1 MSRNARERSSGRGLL
16 DSLLQNAE
24 QKVARAIA
32 PHMSDRFY
40 EIYTNDLTASY
51 DLLPELP
58 GLDPLDMADG
68 YMSLLVGPVDESETP
83 TKIWDALAQHSR
95 LLILGPVGSG
105 KTTLLQSLAW
115 RFAGEID
122 SRSIRW
128 LTFKLFGQSISEIVP
143 ILVDLEEWPDNYAL
157 LDFFL
162 SSMGQHRFPGARTFL
177 LERLESGQCLLMLD
191 GLDRLARPQRIA
203 EIGEMAAAYPQ
214 TIWVAAGR
222 PCPGLA
228 EIEGFEQLL
237 LQGIAESD
245 KSRYVSRCL
254 PPRSAQHKGLSAA
267 LERSASLSQLSELP
281 LMLASMC
288 RVLANGGNRSVRL
301 HGLYDGCLAMLLQ
314 EWPELQAGE
323 TVDYAVKDQ
332 INILQ
337 HIALHLKQSGRV
349 DLSHGEMIEL
359 ARERLSAEHKGRA
372 EFLIDEIGMHT
383 GLFRLGADLQ
393 QDCRFVDSSLQDHL
407 AARALVATDRVTSLV
422 DHAEDPAWWDVI
434 ALAAG
439 QVVDPLALLYGIEA
453 QVQTEP
459 DRWFLLAR
467 AIAEMRECN
476 DAIGERV
483 RDGLFGLFAD
493 EAEAHWEDAAV
504 ALAGMA
510 RETVRD
516 YFSHLAVDQQQS
528 AEMRRHAALVLG
540 RLQQDWAIPSLG
552 SAISD
557 SDAAVR
563 QQAAWALGFI
573 PARQAVNVLPRA
585 LKSPHSGIREAA
597 AHSLVQQAKSPE
609 LSDPAIAALISAMDI
624 GRADDPAIV
633 HVCEKALVEIGA
645 VATPL
650 LIRELESTR
659 QTPEQRS
666 HIART
671 LGSLGDERAL
681 PILVDALLANP
692 DETAGYV
699 EAISAIGER
708 AIPDL
713 IDALQGKDIS
723 TSAGLVA
730 ALAAIG
736 EPSIQPLIEAIAG
749 DLPEVRNA
757 AVRALEQIGAP
768 ASEAL
773 THALLFDNR
782 YEVRRRALQIL
793 GRIGE
798 DHVVDALMEALSDD
812 DIGVRINAVRHL
824 GTLGNPQPVP
834 ALVAL
839 LQESDQLP
847 LTHALITSL
856 GEIGDAC
863 AIPMLIARLDDP
875 ELNSASTSAL
885 AQFEDQA
892 VQPLIETIHTP
903 VLTDQARAS
912 AWDVLSTIGARARP
926 SDHDLF
932 GVAAS
937 YAGLR
942 TAADPEDVLTLTQG
956 LDWWEHGLE
965 LHQSLLTAQSL
976 ADANALQEIDGCGL
990 AFEWL
995 GEVDVWLRPH
1005 VKTILW
1011 AFRDV
1016 IENINVFHSL
1026 TRRDAQRNAL
1036 ISALDRLQEVQNLI
1050 EETTLPF
1057 ERLFMVPVSSAWH
1070 DTIFNVIKTLRGRAS
1085 LFVTLLT
1092 PSLPIRRG
1100 QQVCEAVFQV
1110 FNEGDSAARNVSAS
1124 VHTEV
1129 GGSGVQVVN
1138 ADEINLNPVGIGEE
1152 RQVSISLA
1160 PNHCS
1165 ASNLVFDIRYDD
1177 DERQAASQRAGFQI
1191 RFYDAPAEYR
1201 PIERSPY
1208 IVGMPVKT
1216 HEMFF
1221 GRQDIFEWVR
1231 ENAANL
1237 YQEQPLLLYGE
1248 RRMGK
1253 TSVLYQLLQNPPS
1266 SDHICLLFDLQLYGY
1281 IDTVKELLFELASAI
1296 VMRLEDGG
1304 VQLDAPEW
1312 GDYDSNPHRA
1322 FRRFCEMIDRRLASQ
1337 RLLIMLDEFGV
1348 LIGKVKSGTLD
1359 PSIFDYLRGVTQH
1372 SSKFTFLFTGAYE
1385 VRRMQQDFNSILFN
1399 MPKVRKISYLSDG
1412 EAQDLIQRPVEDML
1426 IYHPLVVP
1434 RILRVTAG
1442 HPYFIQ
1448 YICDEMIKLARKQET
1463 NYVELND
1470 LEFVIGGVLQDAAGN
1485 IENSIYNYLDDSE
1498 KLVLATL
1505 AYVTDEIRVFVPL
1518 GDILG
1523 LLQRRHITIDREQ
1536 ALQALMALKE
1546 RDLVSEMRIGQQL
1559 RYSFKMGLTRRWL
1572 KQNDILL
1579 RIIQEREA

>member
-1 MSRNARERSSGRGLL
+1 MSRNARDGSAGRGLL
-16 DSLLQNAE
+16 DGLLHSAE
-24 QKVARAIA
+24 QRVARALA
-32 PHMSDRFY
+32 PHMSERFY
-40 EIYTNDLTASY
+40 EVYCQDLVDSC
-51 DLLPELP
+51 DLIPSLSA
-58 GLDPLDMADG
+58 LDALSMDDG
-68 YMSLLVGPVDESETP
+68 YMPLLVSSNQEQDHPD
-83 TKIWDALAQHSR
+83 KIWDAMAQHPR
-95 LLILGPVGSG
+95 LLVLGPVGAG
-105 KTTLLQSLAW
+105 KSTLLQSLAW

-122 SRSIRW
+122 ARSIRW

-143 ILVDLEEWPDNYAL
+143 ILIDLEDWPDNYGL
-157 LDFFL
+157 LDYFL
-162 SSMGQHRFPGARTFL
+162 SSMARHRFPGARAFL
-177 LERLESGQCLLMLD
+177 TERIEAGQCLLLLD
-191 GLDRLARPQRIA
+191 GVDRMARPERLAEVA
-203 EIGEMAAAYPQ
+203 EMAAAYPN

-222 PCPGLA
+222 PVAGRLA
-228 EIEGFEQLL
+228 IEGFEQLHL
-237 LQGIAESD
+237 VGVANQDRE
-245 KSRYVSRCL
+245 RYVARQL
-254 PPRSAQHKGLSAA
+254 GRRSPQQRGLSAA
-267 LERSASLSQLSELP
+267 LERSAALRGLSQRP

-288 RVLANGGNRSVRL
+288 RSMLGGGNRSARL
-301 HGLYDGCLAMLLQ
+301 HGLFESALNTLLQ
-314 EWPELQAGE
+314 EWPELQTGDPVA
-323 TVDYAVKDQ
+323 YALKDQ
-332 INILQ
+332 TNILQ
-337 HIALHLKQSGRV
+337 HVALQLFESGQHEMTRA
-349 DLSHGEMIEL
+349 EMIDM
-359 ARERLSAEHKGRA
+359 ARERLTSDHKA
-372 EFLIDEIGMHT
+372 QSEFLVDEIGIET
-383 GLFRLGADLQ
+383 GIFCACTDLE
-393 QDCRFVDSSLQDHL
+393 DHSRFFDRSLKEHL
-407 AARALVATDRVTSLV
+407 AARALVAGGRTGALLQ
-422 DHAEDPAWWDVI
+422 HAGDPEWSNVI

-439 QVVDPLALLYGIEA
+439 QMVDPLPLLYGIEA
-453 QVQTEP
+453 QVTAEP

-467 AIAEMRECN
+467 AIAELRECN
-476 DAIGERV
+476 DPIRERTQ
-483 RDGLFGLFAD
+483 DGLYRLFEDD
-493 EAEAHWEDAAV
+493 ENPRWEQAAI
-504 ALAGMA
+504 ALAGMS
-510 RETVRD
+510 RLTVRD
-516 YFSHLAVDQQQS
+516 HFGHLVVDRQQS
-528 AEMRRHAALVLG
+528 AEMRRRAALVLG
-540 RLQQDWAIPSLG
+540 RLHQDWAIPSLG
-552 SAISD
+552 TAISD
-557 SDAAVR
+557 SDASVR

-585 LKSPHSGIREAA
+585 LKSPHAGIREAA
-597 AHSLVQQAKSPE
+597 AHSLVQQAKSAE
-609 LSDPAIAALISAMDI
+609 LSDSSIAALISAMDI
-624 GRADDPAIV
+624 GRDDDPAIV
-633 HVCEKALVEIGA
+633 GVCETALIEIGP

-650 LIRELESTR
+650 LTRELESSR
-659 QTPEQRS
+659 LSSEQRS
-666 HIART
+666 RVART

-681 PILVDALLANP
+681 PILIDALLASP

-699 EAISAIGER
+699 QAISGIGER
-708 AIPDL
+708 AIPAL
-713 IDALQGKDIS
+713 IDGLQGKDIS

-736 EPSIQPLIEAIAG
+736 EPSVQPLIEAIAG

-768 ASEAL
+768 ATQPL
-773 THALLFDNR
+773 TRALLFDNR

-798 DHVVDALMEALSDD
+798 DHVVDALMEALHDD

-824 GTLGNPQPVP
+824 GSLGKPQPVP
-834 ALVAL
+834 ELIEL
-839 LQESDQLP
+839 LSGSDQLP

-856 GEIGDAC
+856 GEIGDAR
-863 AIPMLIARLDDP
+863 AVPSLLDRLGDP
-875 ELNSASTSAL
+875 ELGSACTSAL
-885 AQFEDQA
+885 TQFEDAA
-892 VQPLIETIHTP
+892 VQPLLDVIHDPET
-903 VLTDQARAS
+903 TDEARS
-912 AWDVLSTIGARARP
+912 VAWDVLSAIGARARP

-937 YAGLR
+937 YALLR
-942 TAADPEDVLTLTQG
+942 QAEDEESVLVVTRDLE
-956 LDWWEHGLE
+956 WWQHGLE
-965 LHQSLLTAQSL
+965 LHQSLATAQSL
-976 ADANALQEIDGCGL
+976 ADADALQDIESCSL
-990 AFEWL
+990 ACDWL
-995 GEVDVWLRPH
+995 GDVDIWMRPH

-1016 IENINVFHSL
+1016 IENIAVFHSL

-1036 ISALDRLQEVQNLI
+1036 ISALDRLQEVQSLI
-1050 EETTLPF
+1050 ESTTLPF
-1057 ERLFMVPVSSAWH
+1057 ERMFVDQVVSTWH
-1070 DTIFNVIKTLRGRAS
+1070 DTIFAVIKTLRGRAS

-1100 QQVCEAVFQV
+1100 QQVCEAVFQL
-1110 FNEGDSAARNVSAS
+1110 FNEGDSTARNVTAS
-1124 VHTEV
+1124 VHADV
-1129 GGSGVQVVN
+1129 GGGGIQCINSEQV
-1138 ADEINLNPVGIGEE
+1138 NLNPVGIGEE

-1160 PNHCS
+1160 PNRCTS
-1165 ASNLVFDIRYDD
+1165 ASLVFDVRYDD
-1177 DERQAASQRAGFQI
+1177 DERQGVSQRWGFQI
-1191 RFYDAPAEYR
+1191 GFYDAPAEYR

-1216 HEMFF
+1216 NEMFF

-1231 ENAANL
+1231 ENASNL

-1253 TSVLYQLLQNPPS
+1253 TSVLYQLLQSPPTE
-1266 SDHICLLFDLQLYGY
+1266 DHICLLFDLQLYGY

-1304 VQLDAPEW
+1304 MQLDYPEW
-1312 GDYDSNPHRA
+1312 SAYEASPHGA
-1322 FRRFCEMIDRRLASQ
+1322 FRRFCDQIDRRLDSQ

-1359 PSIFDYLRGVTQH
+1359 ASIFDYLRGITQH

-1412 EAQDLIQRPVEDML
+1412 EAQDLILRPVEDML

-1448 YICDEMIKLARKQET
+1448 YICDEMVKLARKQET

-1498 KLVLATL
+1498 KLVLAAL

-1518 GDILG
+1518 GDILS
-1523 LLQRRHITIDREQ
+1523 LLQRRHIALDREQ

-1546 RDLVSEMRIGQQL
+1546 RDLVNEMRIGQQL

-1572 KQNDILL
+1572 KQNEILL